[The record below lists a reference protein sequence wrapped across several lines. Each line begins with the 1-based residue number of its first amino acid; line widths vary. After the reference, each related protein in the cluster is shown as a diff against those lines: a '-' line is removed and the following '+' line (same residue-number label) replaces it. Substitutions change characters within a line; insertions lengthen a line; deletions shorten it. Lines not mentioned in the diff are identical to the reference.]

1 MNRSMLFVGT
11 LLIVVA
17 TLAGGLVSVGLYRWE
32 QAARASTDGQMPAP
46 PPTAVPPTATP
57 SMSSQAATPVAT
69 GAPLTS
75 VFVTPTATGPM
86 AASASDA
93 TGGQTVYAQLCDA
106 CHPGGGK
113 GFGPALNS
121 PDFEAKYGDDAA
133 LAAIIR
139 EGTTAM
145 PGFPTSRVSD
155 EQLGGLIAFIRSLG
169 GVTAQATPT
178 EVPVFGQLTWTG
190 SYARDIQPIFDEYC
204 VRCHSETL
212 AENGLRLDT
221 YQGVMQGTRGGAVV
235 MPGIASGSTLVW
247 VVEGLAAPEIRM
259 PHADHPL
266 SPNRIQNII
275 LWIDAG
281 APNN

>member
-1 MNRSMLFVGT
+1 MGVAQERE
-11 LLIVVA
+11 VVA
-17 TLAGGLVSVGLYRWE
+17 ALAGGLVSVGLYHWE
-32 QAARASTDGQMPAP
+32 QTARASTDGQLPAP
-46 PPTAVPPTATP
+46 APTAVPPTATP
-57 SMSSQAATPVAT
+57 SMISQAATRVAT
-69 GAPLTS
+69 EAPPTS
-75 VFVTPTATGPM
+75 VFATPTATAPT
-86 AASASDA
+86 AASVSDA
-93 TGGQTVYAQLCDA
+93 AGGQTVYAQLCDA

-121 PDFEAKYGDDAA
+121 PDFEGKYGADAA

-155 EQLGGLIAFIRSLG
+155 EQVGDLIAFIRSLG
-169 GVTAQATPT
+169 TTTAQSTPT

-190 SYARDIQPIFDEYC
+190 SYTRDIQPIFDEYC
-204 VRCHSETL
+204 VRCHGETL
-212 AENGLRLDT
+212 AENGLRLET

-235 MPGIASGSTLVW
+235 IPGLASGGTLVW

-259 PHADHPL
+259 PHADRPL
-266 SPNRIQNII
+266 SPNRIQNIV
-275 LWIDAG
+275 LWIDAD